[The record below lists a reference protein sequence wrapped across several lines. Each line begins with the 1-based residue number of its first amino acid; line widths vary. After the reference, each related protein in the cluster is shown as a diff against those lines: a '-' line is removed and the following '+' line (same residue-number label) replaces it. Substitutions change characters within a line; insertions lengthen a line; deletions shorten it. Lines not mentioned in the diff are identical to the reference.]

1 MEEYMSTF
9 GNHKF
14 ETLGITGS
22 LYTFFKKTRNVSF
35 DTEQNSN
42 PNKLHILLMV
52 SLPQRFPQLSGKFSI
67 QCCVFSSPYTDL
79 QRWLQL
85 SLWL

>member
-14 ETLGITGS
+14 EALGISGS
-22 LYTFFKKTRNVSF
+22 LYTFFKKTKNVSF

-42 PNKLHILLMV
+42 PSRLHILFRV
-52 SLPQRFPQLSGKFSI
+52 SLP
-67 QCCVFSSPYTDL
+67 
-79 QRWLQL
+79 
-85 SLWL
+85 